1 MKKSAAYYYLN
12 FRESHKITRLIT
24 MPLLIKTSYNTL
36 LILEKINI
44 IYYLIA
50 IRATCKENIAVVQ
63 TKHYCKIT
71 V

>member
-1 MKKSAAYYYLN
+1 MSLITCKNQQLLAYYYLN

-44 IYYLIA
+44 IYYLI
-50 IRATCKENIAVVQ
+50 Q
-63 TKHYCKIT
+63 
-71 V
+71 